1 MILDDLAQV
10 VYAPAKAFKRII
22 ESPKYLGVIL
32 VLVLFVGLIVGFEF
46 VQFSKIYIE
55 NTSPE
60 VGNLQSYVN
69 STIWT
74 NSSNVALSDSFSDPF
89 NYSIFVAALGGNYS
103 LFGNSSLEMDAL
115 NTNTITAA
123 LDNVFNVD
131 CNSPSGFQNLSMTI
145 KQVAPSVSPKSATL
159 TLYSLSNTDFY
170 SYDLTSSLS
179 NTAQIGTWNN
189 LTIPLGSQ
197 ASGWTS
203 TGSPSWGN
211 VTALQLSLTYPANSN
226 ITLRIGALFFRG
238 QYQTPVQSGSLG
250 LIEQFLPTWAF
261 WFILAWFI
269 LTATIYLIFY
279 ALKTTRV
286 WKPIFVAT
294 GFALVVM
301 VIRAAVNLVAAATL
315 PTLYYPY
322 DVTLGVRF
330 NFFGATTY
338 SGMISSL
345 TTQSQAILNS
355 INAATAGFENVLLVM
370 FVISYVWLVA
380 LSTIV
385 VGTLK
390 PEFSS
395 SKRITISL
403 LSVGVMVFLLLL
415 LVGYI

>member
-395 SKRITISL
+395 SKKITISL

>member
-294 GFALVVM
+294 GFALIVM

-395 SKRITISL
+395 SKKITISL

>member
-1 MILDDLAQV
+1 
-10 VYAPAKAFKRII
+10 
-22 ESPKYLGVIL
+22 
-32 VLVLFVGLIVGFEF
+32 

-294 GFALVVM
+294 GFALIVM

-395 SKRITISL
+395 SKKITISL